1 MPTPI
6 IKGTGAAIEKPYEV
20 LFDPQRGKSVRR
32 KYTQA
37 GGNDALVPIEREAQ
51 LAGYSTRMLVSPVLS
66 ELEIISPEIPDGL
79 GNSGLGGT
87 ELDVV
92 TDTWQ
97 LIGNE
102 ASRSRFQN
110 PLLQAALTYNDRAV
124 IARAVRT
131 GKKLVDAA
139 ADATE
144 DGLGTLVV
152 PTDPEALQFYNQC
165 QSPRNETDFTTF
177 ETVLSHTV
185 TVGANSTWSVANNN
199 VEKLFTTSQ
208 LLSEASSSALWVK
221 PIPDLL
227 YNSISA
233 LPNRDLD
240 HEDPEYSLYGWLWW
254 KTAPRYETDADN
266 RIRITTEYRLKLWS
280 LLDYALAS

>member
-6 IKGTGAAIEKPYEV
+6 IKGTGAVIEKPYEV
-20 LFDPQRGKSVRR
+20 LFDPRRGKSVRR
-32 KYTQA
+32 KWTQA
-37 GGNDALVPIEREAQ
+37 GGNDALVPLEQEAA

-66 ELEIISPEIPDGL
+66 ELEITSPEIPEG
-79 GNSGLGGT
+79 GGT
-87 ELDVV
+87 GGNEINVV

-97 LIGNE
+97 LVGNE

-110 PLLQAALTYNDRAV
+110 PVLQAAVSYNDRAV
-124 IARAVRT
+124 IVRALRT
-131 GKKLVDAA
+131 GKKLEDAA
-139 ADATE
+139 ADATA
-144 DGLGTLVV
+144 DGLGTLVT
-152 PTDPEALQFYNQC
+152 PTDPEALQLYNQC

-177 ETVLSHTV
+177 ETVLIHTV

-221 PIPDLL
+221 PIPALL

-233 LPNRDLD
+233 LPNRDLNPS
-240 HEDPEYSLYGWLWW
+240 DPEYDLYGWLWW
-254 KTAPRYETDADN
+254 KTAPKYETDADN